1 MLNDLPM
8 VRIVID
14 FLVLIVVACHAGF
27 TLWDRRNKVTQD
39 VIAGLRTEVSE
50 QVSDLRGDLELRRR
64 RVDET
69 IEVLRSRVS
78 DVPSHKD
85 VAALYESINTLATTV
100 NQLVGETKM
109 QSDLLRMLINREV
122 NK

>member
-1 MLNDLPM
+1 MLNDLPL
-8 VRIVID
+8 VRTIID

-27 TLWDRRNKVTQD
+27 NLWDRRNKVTQE
-39 VIAGLRTEVSE
+39 VIAALRAEVSE
-50 QVSDLRGDLELRRR
+50 QLSELRGDLELRRR
-64 RVDET
+64 RVDENL
-69 IEVLRSRVS
+69 EGLHRRVS

-85 VAALYESINTLATTV
+85 VASLYESINTLATTV